1 MPHIRRCKGVPTL
14 STTTT
19 PTLGIFAFTILLLLS
34 ALSCTKDSEP
44 RLEPTWT
51 LAPTPI
57 LPGTAPFVPP
67 TQGSVSFD
75 LVAATKYAISCRQ
88 LLDSGGDFRTGK
100 EGYQDFYAWV
110 DAITAL
116 IPPPELRDFHESWTT
131 QFAGQSN
138 VGTNAKT
145 QQAAWQ
151 EAEIVVAMMPEL
163 RQILVDER
171 CLTETDVLL
180 YNRQVA
186 ARARLAAATVY
197 RVQTVEEYVQVCA
210 DIKAATPVWGSPSA
224 MTTHLLTEWQ
234 NLVPPPGLEVYHS
247 TVLSFYQEW
256 RSAKWDIDK
265 VPVESFVALKSA
277 ARAAIDKHPD
287 FLNLLIRSGCTG

>member
-1 MPHIRRCKGVPTL
+1 M

-44 RLEPTWT
+44 RLEPTRT

-57 LPGTAPFVPP
+57 LPSTAPFVPP
-67 TQGSVSFD
+67 TQGSISFD
-75 LVAATKYAISCRQ
+75 LVAATEYAISCRQ
-88 LLDSGGDFRTGK
+88 LLDSGGDFGTGK
-100 EGYQDFYAWV
+100 EDYQDFYAWV

-116 IPPPELRDFHESWTT
+116 IPPPELQDFHESWTT
-131 QFAGQSN
+131 QFAGQIAGQSN
-138 VGTNAKT
+138 VGPNAKT

-171 CLTETDVLL
+171 CLTETDVLI

-197 RVQTVEEYVQVCA
+197 RAQTIEEYVQVCA
-210 DIKAATPVWGSPSA
+210 DIKFASPIMGGQSA
-224 MTTHLLTEWQ
+224 MFTHLLTEWQ

-247 TVLSFYQEW
+247 TVRSFYQEW
-256 RSAKWDIDK
+256 RSAKGDIDK
-265 VPVESFVALKSA
+265 VSGESLVAVKSA
-277 ARAAIDKHPD
+277 ARAVIDKHPD
-287 FLNLLIRSGCTG
+287 FFNLLIRSGCGG